1 MNCYDVN
8 LQLSD
13 NLFLVKTQFLFA
25 ILDACLRNDVKY
37 NVCTCIGPTGLFY
50 TMYMYHI
57 LFWNIIYMALN
68 ASSFTGICI
77 NTIYFCLIH
86 VGLEFKKS
94 YCAYTFKFKLA
105 LLLHRNSGCVQIG
118 GYSYGYG

>member
-37 NVCTCIGPTGLFY
+37 NVYLYMCIGPTGYFILCTCTTSFFE
-50 TMYMYHI
+50 I
-57 LFWNIIYMALN
+57 LFMTLN
-68 ASSFTGICI
+68 ASSFTGTCI
-77 NTIYFCLIH
+77 NTIYFCLI
-86 VGLEFKKS
+86 GL
-94 YCAYTFKFKLA
+94 
-105 LLLHRNSGCVQIG
+105 
-118 GYSYGYG
+118 

>member
-77 NTIYFCLIH
+77 NTIYFCLI
-86 VGLEFKKS
+86 GLEFKKS